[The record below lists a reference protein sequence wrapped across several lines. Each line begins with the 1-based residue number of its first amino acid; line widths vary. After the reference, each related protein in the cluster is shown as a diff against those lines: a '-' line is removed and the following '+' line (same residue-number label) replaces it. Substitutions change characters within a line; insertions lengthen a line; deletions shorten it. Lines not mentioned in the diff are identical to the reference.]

1 MPYRDF
7 FTISQLRHWVEHAC
21 IKCKHSLFCPFLDI
35 SSKGNYGNVS
45 VNILAGYF
53 KLFIGSQARI
63 SCRKHLQLSTKS
75 LLLICLFML
84 ATNIIML
91 WFPRT
96 WPTHFGITRIKPG
109 WIKGINITVSQVCAQ
124 AVLLKEL
131 SCLANLSCIMQH
143 GLTLWPL
150 GWPIQLA
157 FKKWEQTF
165 YINFGSQPG
174 PWDVLMTIEPN
185 TQHSL
190 CVRQIVLH

>member
-45 VNILAGYF
+45 VNILVGYF
-53 KLFIGSQARI
+53 KLFIGSPARI
-63 SCRKHLQLSTKS
+63 RCRRHLQLSTKS

-96 WPTHFGITRIKPG
+96 WPTYFGITRIKPG

-131 SCLANLSCIMQH
+131 SCLANFEYHAAWLDIVTF
-143 GLTLWPL
+143 GL
-150 GWPIQLA
+150 A
-157 FKKWEQTF
+157 
-165 YINFGSQPG
+165 
-174 PWDVLMTIEPN
+174 N
-185 TQHSL
+185 TTSF
-190 CVRQIVLH
+190 

>member
-53 KLFIGSQARI
+53 KLFIGSPARI
-63 SCRKHLQLSTKS
+63 RCRKHLQFSTTS

-96 WPTHFGITRIKPG
+96 WLTHFGITRIKPG
-109 WIKGINITVSQVCAQ
+109 WIKGINITVSQVFAQ
-124 AVLLKEL
+124 AVLLKGVVMSHRL
-131 SCLANLSCIMQH
+131 SIIQH
-143 GLTLWPL
+143 GLTLWRL

-157 FKKWEQTF
+157 FKNWEQTF
-165 YINFGSQPG
+165 YINFGCQPG

-185 TQHSL
+185 T
-190 CVRQIVLH
+190 